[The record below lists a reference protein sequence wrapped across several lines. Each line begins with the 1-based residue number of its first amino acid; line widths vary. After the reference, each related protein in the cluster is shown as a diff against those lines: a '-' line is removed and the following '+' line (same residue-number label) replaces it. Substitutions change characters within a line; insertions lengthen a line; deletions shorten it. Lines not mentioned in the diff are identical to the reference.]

1 MANVKAGV
9 IGAVATVIVIIV
21 ELLLFPIALTFLTN
35 LNDSVWLSESDKAIL
50 KNAPT
55 LMVVIV
61 LFTVLGGM
69 VGSVYMAVKG

>member
-1 MANVKAGV
+1 MANVKAGI

-21 ELLLFPIALTFLTN
+21 ELLLFPIALSFLTN

-50 KNAPT
+50 QNAPT